1 MSASRKLAAIL
12 AADVVGYSRMMG
24 EDEAGTAKA
33 VRERREA
40 AAPIIAT
47 HGGRLFKT
55 MGDGMLIE
63 FPSVVAAVECAL
75 AMQKQMAERNAETA
89 GSNDIVYRIGVH
101 LGDVLVD
108 GDDVLGDGVNIA
120 ARLEG
125 VAEPGGVC
133 ISGSAYDHVRGRV
146 EVEFVDLGEK
156 TLKNIA
162 RPLRVFAARV
172 GPSNVGR
179 SALAPLPATSPAAS
193 IAVLPFA
200 NMSGDPEQEYFADG
214 ISEDIITALSKLS
227 QLMVIARN
235 SSFTFKGK
243 NVDLREVGKTSRRPP
258 PARGE
263 RAEVGLA
270 HPDHRPAYRRDDRR
284 PRVGGTLR
292 SQPDRYFRRAGRR
305 DGAHRLGAFGQSH
318 LGRASAHGDRA
329 RRQSGSL

>member
-1 MSASRKLAAIL
+1 
-12 AADVVGYSRMMG
+12 
-24 EDEAGTAKA
+24 
-33 VRERREA
+33 
-40 AAPIIAT
+40 
-47 HGGRLFKT
+47 
-55 MGDGMLIE
+55 
-63 FPSVVAAVECAL
+63 
-75 AMQKQMAERNAETA
+75 MAERNAETSGA
-89 GSNDIVYRIGVH
+89 NDIVYRIGVH

-125 VAEPGGVC
+125 VAEPGGVS
-133 ISGSAYDHVRGRV
+133 ISGSTYDHVRGRV

-162 RPLRVFAARV
+162 RPLQVFAARV

-179 SALAPLPATSPAAS
+179 SAAAPSAAAAS

-243 NVDLREVGKTSRRPP
+243 NVDLREVGKNSRRPP
-258 PARGE
+258 RARGE
-263 RAEVGLA
+263 RAEGGLA

-292 SQPDRYFRRAGRR
+292 SQPDRHFRRPGRC
-305 DGAHRLGAFGQSH
+305 DGAYCLGAVGQSH

-329 RRQSGSL
+329 HRQSGSL